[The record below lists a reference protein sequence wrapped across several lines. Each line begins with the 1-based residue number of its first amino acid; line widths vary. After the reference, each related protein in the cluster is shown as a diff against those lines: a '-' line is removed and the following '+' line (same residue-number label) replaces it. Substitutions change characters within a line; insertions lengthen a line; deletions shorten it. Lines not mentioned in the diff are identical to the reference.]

1 MEARFNE
8 VVKQL
13 DGQELYDYIAQC
25 VPFIEE
31 YTTKTEK
38 GIQRKDI
45 YDRYLDRVEGK
56 GTIIHKSTR
65 VQFKCR
71 CGSTKFIHDRAT
83 SDDIC
88 TECGR
93 TEYIQ
98 CEEAGFKEEQE
109 MDKNIQ
115 YSYDRKN
122 HFNEWIAQFQAK
134 ESTTVPRDLIEQLR
148 TEFKKQKIRD
158 LTEVTHGKVR
168 SLLKKLKL
176 TKYYEHVP
184 YISTIL
190 NGINPPSM
198 SQPLE
203 DKLRLMFGQ
212 IQEPFKRHCPSD
224 RKNFLSYSYVL
235 YKFCELLSEDQY
247 LKCFP
252 LLKDKSKIYKHDQIW
267 KLICDDLKW
276 EFIPTA

>member
-8 VVKQL
+8 NVKKL
-13 DGQELYDYIAQC
+13 SGQELYDYIAQC
-25 VPFIEE
+25 VPFIAE
-31 YTTKTEK
+31 YNTKTER

-45 YDRYLDRVEGK
+45 YDRYLERVEGH
-56 GTIIHKSTR
+56 GTVRIQKFKR
-65 VQFKCR
+65 VCP
-71 CGSTKFIHDRAT
+71 CGSASFINDSGT
-83 SDDIC
+83 SDEIC
-88 TECGR
+88 KECGR
-93 TEYIQ
+93 VEYILG
-98 CEEAGFKEEQE
+98 EEVGFKEEQE

-134 ESTTVPRDLIEQLR
+134 ESTSVPQDVMEQLR
-148 TEFKKQKIRD
+148 NEFRKQKIRD
-158 LTEVTHGKVR
+158 LSDVTHGKVR
-168 SLLKKLKL
+168 TLLKKLKL

-184 YISTIL
+184 YISTVL
-190 NGINPPSM
+190 NGINPPCM
-198 SQPLE
+198 NQMLE

-235 YKFCELLSEDQY
+235 YKFCELLSEDEY

-267 KLICDDLKW
+267 RHICDDLQW

>member
-13 DGQELYDYIAQC
+13 EGQELYDYIAQC
-25 VPFIEE
+25 IPFIEE
-31 YTTKTEK
+31 YTTKTDK

-45 YDRYLDRVEGK
+45 YDRYLSTVEGHAVTK
-56 GTIIHKSTR
+56 VERTVTVCK
-65 VQFKCR
+65 
-71 CGSTKFIHDRAT
+71 CGSRKFIHDAST
-83 SDDIC
+83 SDEIC

-93 TEYIQ
+93 VEYML
-98 CEEAGFKEEQE
+98 CDEVGFKEEQE
-109 MDKNIQ
+109 MDKIIQ

-134 ESTTVPRDLIEQLR
+134 ESTSVPRDLIEQLR

-158 LTEVTHGKVR
+158 LSEITHGKVR
-168 SLLKKLKL
+168 TLLKKLKL

-184 YISTIL
+184 YISTVL

-203 DKLRLMFGQ
+203 D
-212 IQEPFKRHCPSD
+212 
-224 RKNFLSYSYVL
+224 
-235 YKFCELLSEDQY
+235 
-247 LKCFP
+247 
-252 LLKDKSKIYKHDQIW
+252 
-267 KLICDDLKW
+267 
-276 EFIPTA
+276 